1 MKEPN
6 GRRVLTIGL
15 VRVNCTEPYST
26 WSDQNAR
33 KHKPPSHWLQAL
45 REAAALCQP
54 PHGRRVR
61 TGSPHGLAAGIEKS
75 RRARQFRLFRHR
87 SRPGRAM
94 GGGAPTATRTRRA
107 DRGGAAQR
115 ARPRPCPGTP
125 QGRGRAGSGRRR
137 HAPARGDA
145 SAEIAEAKQSYDF
158 LVPRGPPQ
166 GWNGYGAATLNM
178 SYELDFWGKN
188 RAALAAA
195 VSEQRAAEVEI
206 AQTRLILST
215 SVASAY
221 AGLLHLYTLRDNAAD
236 TLALR
241 MQTVALFRQRHQFG
255 LETLASVR
263 QVEARQAAAKGDLLA
278 IDERIGLQRNAIA
291 ALLGAGPDRG
301 LDHSPEVAWAGSQ
314 GLPSN
319 LSLEL
324 LGRRPDIVAARLR
337 TEAAAH
343 RIDQR
348 KAGFY
353 PSVNLLAF
361 AGFQS
366 VGIDNLFKSAS
377 QSGAA
382 GPAIS
387 LPIFNTERLQ
397 GQFKGARAEYDA
409 AVATYNG
416 TLSEALREVA
426 DAATS
431 RKSLDEELAAA
442 RAAVAAA
449 AEAHQIVSS
458 RYEGALATYLDVL
471 SAEDSLIS
479 ARRSEAELETRALI
493 LDVSLVRALGGGFA
507 PDSLE
512 HRTRT
517 PKS

>member
-1 MKEPN
+1 METINSPRLAMRPRRLTLVIAVSLALASGCAQVPRLDPPPAMKK
-6 GRRVLTIGL
+6 
-15 VRVNCTEPYST
+15 VNELGSSNSFVAPST
-26 WSDQNAR
+26 AWPGNEWWRGYGDPQLDALIEEALHNA
-33 KHKPPSHWLQAL
+33 PDLDLAQARL
-45 REAAALCQP
+45 KAAAAQVQ
-54 PHGRRVR
+54 G
-61 TGSPHGLAAGIEKS
+61 AG
-75 RRARQFRLFRHR
+75 
-87 SRPGRAM
+87 
-94 GGGAPTATRTRRA
+94 ATRL
-107 DRGGAAQR
+107 
-115 ARPRPCPGTP
+115 PEV
-125 QGRGRAGSGRRR
+125 S
-137 HAPARGDA
+137 A

-158 LVPRGPPQ
+158 LVPRQALPK

-221 AGLLHLYTLRDNAAD
+221 AGLLHLYTLRDNAAE

-263 QVEARQAAAKGDLLA
+263 QVEARQAGAKGDLLA

-291 ALLGAGPDRG
+291 VLLGAGPDRG
-301 LDHSPEVAWAGSQ
+301 LEITRPKVAWAGSQ

-366 VGIDNLFKSAS
+366 VGIANLFKSAS

-387 LPIFNTERLQ
+387 LPIFNTDRLQ
-397 GQFKGARAEYDA
+397 GEFKGARAEYDA

-416 TLSEALREVA
+416 TLSMALREVA
-426 DAATS
+426 DEATS
-431 RKSLDEELAAA
+431 RKSLDEELDAA

-493 LDVSLVRALGGGFA
+493 LDVALVRALGGGFTP
-507 PDSLE
+507 PDSSSAPT
-512 HRTRT
+512 HNPQT
-517 PKS
+517 

>member
-1 MKEPN
+1 MQPIK
-6 GRRVLTIGL
+6 
-15 VRVNCTEPYST
+15 
-26 WSDQNAR
+26 
-33 KHKPPSHWLQAL
+33 
-45 REAAALCQP
+45 CQP
-54 PHGRRVR
+54 
-61 TGSPHGLAAGIEKS
+61 LA
-75 RRARQFRLFRHR
+75 
-87 SRPGRAM
+87 
-94 GGGAPTATRTRRA
+94 
-107 DRGGAAQR
+107 
-115 ARPRPCPGTP
+115 ARPRRLTLLLAASLALASGCAQIPRLDPPPAMKKVDELGGSNSFAAPVAAWPGDQWWRAYGDP
-125 QGRGRAGSGRRR
+125 QLDSLIEQALNNAPDLDLARARLKAAAAQVQGAGATRR
-137 HAPARGDA
+137 PEVSA
-145 SAEIAEAKQSYDF
+145 SAVIAEAKQSYDF
-158 LVPRGPPQ
+158 LVPRQALPN

-195 VSEQRAAEVEI
+195 VSEQHAAEVEI

-221 AGLLHLYTLRDNAAD
+221 AGLLHLYTLHDNAAD

-241 MQTVALFRQRHQFG
+241 TQTVALFRQRYQFG

-263 QVEARQAAAKGDLLA
+263 QVEARQAAAKGDVLA
-278 IDERIGLQRNAIA
+278 IDERIGLQKNAIA

-301 LDHSPEVAWAGSQ
+301 LQITRPKVAWAGSQ
-314 GLPSN
+314 GLPTN

-387 LPIFNTERLQ
+387 LPIFNTARLQ

-409 AVATYNG
+409 AVATYNE
-416 TLSEALREVA
+416 TLSTALREVA

-431 RKSLDEELAAA
+431 RKSLDEELGAA
-442 RAAVAAA
+442 REAVAAA
-449 AEAHQIVSS
+449 AEAHQMVSL

-507 PDSLE
+507 PDSSITAT
-512 HRTRT
+512 HN
-517 PKS
+517 PQS

>member
-1 MKEPN
+1 MTAMRETKDVRHM
-6 GRRVLTIGL
+6 GCRRIFKVLLAASLLTAAGCAPL
-15 VRVNCTEPYST
+15 PRMDS
-26 WSDQNAR
+26 
-33 KHKPPSHWLQAL
+33 PPAVKKVEQLGSSNSFAAPGAAWPGDGWWRAYGDSQLDALIEEAL
-45 REAAALCQP
+45 R
-54 PHGRRVR
+54 
-61 TGSPHGLAAGIEKS
+61 GSPDLDLAQ
-75 RRARQFRLFRHR
+75 ARLHA
-87 SRPGRAM
+87 AM
-94 GGGAPTATRTRRA
+94 AQVQGAHATRIPEVT
-107 DRGGAAQR
+107 
-115 ARPRPCPGTP
+115 GT
-125 QGRGRAGSGRRR
+125 
-137 HAPARGDA
+137 A
-145 SAEIAEAKQSYDF
+145 SFTEQKQSYNN
-158 LVPRGPPQ
+158 LIPKQALPQ
-166 GWNGYGAATLNM
+166 GWTDYGLATVNLTW
-178 SYELDFWGKN
+178 ELDFWGKN

-195 VSEQRAAEVEI
+195 VSEQRAAEVEV

-221 AGLLHLYTLRDNAAD
+221 AGLVNLYTLRDNAAD
-236 TLALR
+236 TLAIR
-241 MQTVALFRQRHQFG
+241 TKTVALFRQRHEFG
-255 LETLASVR
+255 LENLASVR
-263 QVEARQAAAKGDLLA
+263 QVEARQSAAQGELLA

-301 LDHSPEVAWAGSQ
+301 LEITRPKVAWAGSQ

-319 LSLEL
+319 LSLDL

-366 VGIDNLFKSAS
+366 VGLDNLFKSAS

-387 LPIFNTERLQ
+387 LPIFNTDRLQ
-397 GQFKGARAEYDA
+397 GQLKGARAEYDA

-416 TLSEALREVA
+416 TLSAALREVA

-507 PDSLE
+507 PDRSNTAA
-512 HRTRT
+512 RN
-517 PKS
+517 PQS

>member
-1 MKEPN
+1 MKNIKSPRLA
-6 GRRVLTIGL
+6 GQRRPLTLLLAVSLALASGCAQIPRLDPPPAMKKVDELGSSNSFAAP
-15 VRVNCTEPYST
+15 VAAWPG
-26 WSDQNAR
+26 DQWWRAYGD
-33 KHKPPSHWLQAL
+33 PQLDALIEQAL
-45 REAAALCQP
+45 HNAPDLDLAQARLKAAAAQVQ
-54 PHGRRVR
+54 G
-61 TGSPHGLAAGIEKS
+61 AG
-75 RRARQFRLFRHR
+75 
-87 SRPGRAM
+87 
-94 GGGAPTATRTRRA
+94 ATRLPEVT
-107 DRGGAAQR
+107 
-115 ARPRPCPGTP
+115 
-125 QGRGRAGSGRRR
+125 
-137 HAPARGDA
+137 A

-158 LVPRGPPQ
+158 LVPRQALPQ

-195 VSEQRAAEVEI
+195 VSEQRAAEVEF
-206 AQTRLILST
+206 AETRIILST

-255 LETLASVR
+255 LETLSSVR
-263 QVEARQAAAKGDLLA
+263 QVEARQAGAKGDLVA

-301 LDHSPEVAWAGSQ
+301 LEITRPKIAWAGSQ

-319 LSLEL
+319 LSLDL

-387 LPIFNTERLQ
+387 LPIFNTDRLQ
-397 GQFKGARAEYDA
+397 GQLKGARAEYDA
-409 AVATYNG
+409 AVAAYNG
-416 TLSEALREVA
+416 TLSMALREVA
-426 DAATS
+426 DATTS

-449 AEAHQIVSS
+449 SEAHQIVSS
-458 RYEGALATYLDVL
+458 RYDGALATYLDVL

-507 PDSLE
+507 PV
-512 HRTRT
+512 T
-517 PKS
+517 PSAPTHNPQT

>member
-1 MKEPN
+1 MEAIKSPRPERQ
-6 GRRVLTIGL
+6 RRRLTILLLAVSL
-15 VRVNCTEPYST
+15 VLAGGCAQIPRLDPPPAVKTIEELGSSNSFAAPVAA
-26 WSDQNAR
+26 WPGDQWWRAYGDPQLDALIEEALHNA
-33 KHKPPSHWLQAL
+33 PDLTLAQARL
-45 REAAALCQP
+45 KAAAAQVQ
-54 PHGRRVR
+54 G
-61 TGSPHGLAAGIEKS
+61 AG
-75 RRARQFRLFRHR
+75 
-87 SRPGRAM
+87 
-94 GGGAPTATRTRRA
+94 ATRLPEVT
-107 DRGGAAQR
+107 
-115 ARPRPCPGTP
+115 
-125 QGRGRAGSGRRR
+125 
-137 HAPARGDA
+137 A

-158 LVPRGPPQ
+158 LVPRQALPE
-166 GWNGYGAATLNM
+166 GWNGYGVATLNM
-178 SYELDFWGKN
+178 SYEIDFWGKN

-195 VSEQRAAEVEI
+195 VSEQHAAEVEI

-215 SVASAY
+215 SVVSAY

-236 TLALR
+236 TLTLR
-241 MQTVALFRQRHQFG
+241 TQTVALFRQRHQFG

-278 IDERIGLQRNAIA
+278 LDERIGLEKNAIA

-301 LDHSPEVAWAGSQ
+301 LAITRPTVIWTGSQ
-314 GLPSN
+314 GLPPN
-319 LSLEL
+319 LPLEL
-324 LGRRPDIVAARLR
+324 LGRRPDIIAARLR

-348 KAGFY
+348 RAAFY

-387 LPIFNTERLQ
+387 LPIFNTDRLQ
-397 GQFKGARAEYDA
+397 GQLKGARAEYDV

-431 RKSLDEELAAA
+431 RRSLDEELAAA

-449 AEAHQIVSS
+449 AEAHQMVNS

-507 PDSLE
+507 PEAPSAPT
-512 HRTRT
+512 HNPQT
-517 PKS
+517 